1 MVTYI
6 IVIALIM
13 VWCYLLWATHRAKLQ
28 FWNFLVGS
36 MGLFIILMLLV
47 RPVMT
52 EPLAR
57 AVAAL
62 AGLFG
67 ELTDTFVPYFKYGIL
82 FVESTKGA
90 LTLQIDFECSGI
102 IEIMAFL
109 SLLVFYR
116 VYSIW
121 ERVVVGVAGTLYI
134 MIANALRIIVICE
147 MIHYMGTDV
156 YYMAH
161 TIVGRIVFYALSIV
175 LYFYV
180 FTKPQI
186 IRMKIGKFNYGSH

>member
-6 IVIALIM
+6 ITIALVL
-13 VWCYLLWATHRAKLQ
+13 VWCYLLWVTHRAKLQ
-28 FWNFLVGS
+28 FWHFLIGS
-36 MGLFIILMLLV
+36 MGLFIILMMLV
-47 RPVMT
+47 QPVMT

-67 ELTDTFVPYFKYGIL
+67 DLTDTFVPYFKYGIL
-82 FVESTKGA
+82 FVESAQGA
-90 LTLQIDFECSGI
+90 ITLQIDFECSGI
-102 IEIMAFL
+102 IEIMAFI

-116 VYSIW
+116 VYSIS
-121 ERVVVGVAGTLYI
+121 ERIVVGVAGILYI
-134 MIANALRIIVICE
+134 MMANALRIIVICE
-147 MIHYMGTDV
+147 MIHYLGTDV

-161 TIVGRIVFYALSIV
+161 TIVGRIVFYAFSIV

-186 IRMKIGKFNYGSH
+186 IRMKIGKFNYGDH